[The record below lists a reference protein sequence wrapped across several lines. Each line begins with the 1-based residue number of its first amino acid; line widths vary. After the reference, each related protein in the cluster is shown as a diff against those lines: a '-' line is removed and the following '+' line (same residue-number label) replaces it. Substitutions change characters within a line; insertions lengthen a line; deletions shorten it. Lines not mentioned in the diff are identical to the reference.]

1 MRDGRVIKIFNGR
14 SWLELKALDTVCYC
28 HGSSGF
34 GPIDWGPWNDRGSN
48 CSCCNYQR
56 NWPRPG
62 ARNHWNLWRIILV
75 HIRVVGKLIDI
86 PIVFLPVLNG
96 RPIFKLKV
104 QWNLTTSIKLN
115 SIIGQGILVSI
126 LLINLWKLLMGY
138 LLTTCSFMPFSHV
151 TFTKSQGSEKSKMFW
166 LQRWPSPLYVLQFFQ
181 LSNSST
187 KRKANRNYGLF
198 DEHFWSIPCKRG
210 RGRWLRV
217 VVPNWPAHILWN
229 WLPPFSECKCHFFH
243 RCSRL
248 SLPNCHFLHH

>member
-1 MRDGRVIKIFNGR
+1 MCGLVRYGRFIKIFNGS

-104 QWNLTTSIKLN
+104 QWNLTTSIKLIFN
-115 SIIGQGILVSI
+115 NRS
-126 LLINLWKLLMGY
+126 GY
-138 LLTTCSFMPFSHV
+138 FSFNPSKQSLKTPYGVLTYYTCSFMPFSHV
-151 TFTKSQGSEKSKMFW
+151 TFLT
-166 LQRWPSPLYVLQFFQ
+166 
-181 LSNSST
+181 
-187 KRKANRNYGLF
+187 
-198 DEHFWSIPCKRG
+198 
-210 RGRWLRV
+210 
-217 VVPNWPAHILWN
+217 
-229 WLPPFSECKCHFFH
+229 
-243 RCSRL
+243 
-248 SLPNCHFLHH
+248 LHCYL